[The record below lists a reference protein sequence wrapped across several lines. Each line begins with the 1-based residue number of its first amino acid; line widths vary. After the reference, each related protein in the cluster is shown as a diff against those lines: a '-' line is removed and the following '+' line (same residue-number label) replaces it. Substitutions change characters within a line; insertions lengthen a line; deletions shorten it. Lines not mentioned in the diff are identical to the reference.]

1 MDIQSLLEPVSE
13 EGPSGEDLEYEPE
26 FGALERTAKRV
37 PEQESGGA
45 TIDAVE
51 PDWRS
56 VREEALALF
65 ERTRDFR
72 VALHLTKALTRIDG
86 YDGLRNGLNLIHRL
100 AADQWDTVHPRL
112 DEDDGDC
119 TIRCNAVQ
127 DLVNREEDGLL
138 QAVLD
143 ASFVSAKVAGRFC
156 LRDLKIIAGELTQR
170 GDDDRAAPQAA
181 LIDAAVRE
189 VGGDEVQAVGEQ
201 VSECAAA
208 VAGIQDAFVSQVGAV
223 NAPDLSELG
232 TLIDETNRFLTK
244 QLAGLGLGEAPT
256 DDGTG
261 AGGPVA
267 GGGGQPISGQ
277 VSSRE
282 DVVRL
287 LDKVCAYYEQ
297 NEPSSPVPM
306 LLQRAKRLVYKG
318 FMEIIEDLTP
328 TGVGEAKVFDRG
340 AGTSYDGPGPGP
352 GASEQVESS
361 DDSW

>member
-1 MDIQSLLEPVSE
+1 MEPVSE

-26 FGALERTAKRV
+26 FGSLERAAKRV

-45 TIDAVE
+45 TIEAVE

-72 VALHLTKALTRIDG
+72 VAVHLTKALTRIDG

-119 TIRCNAVQ
+119 TIRSNAVQ

-138 QAVLD
+138 RAVLD
-143 ASFVSAKVAGRFC
+143 APFVSAKIAGRFC

-170 GDDDRAAPQAA
+170 GEDDRAAPQAT

-189 VGGDEVQAVGEQ
+189 VGGDKVQSVAEHVA
-201 VSECAAA
+201 ECAAA
-208 VAGIQDAFVSQVGAV
+208 IAGIQDCFVAQVGAV
-223 NAPDLSELG
+223 EAPDLSELA
-232 TLIDETNRFLTK
+232 TFIDETNAFLTK
-244 QLAGLGLGEAPT
+244 QLAGLGLGEAPA
-256 DDGTG
+256 DDGAA
-261 AGGPVA
+261 AGGSGQA
-267 GGGGQPISGQ
+267 GGGGKPISGE
-277 VSSRE
+277 VTSRE
-282 DVVRL
+282 DVVRML
-287 LDKVCAYYEQ
+287 EKICAYYEQ
-297 NEPSSPVPM
+297 NEPSSPLPM
-306 LLQRAKRLVYKG
+306 LLQRAKTLVYKG
-318 FMEIIEDLTP
+318 FMEIIADLTP
-328 TGVGEAKVFDRG
+328 TGVDEAKVFDG
-340 AGTSYDGPGPGP
+340 GISASQAGSATSP
-352 GASEQVESS
+352 ATSEQVESS